1 MQLPADRIEQ
11 WEHLIETVDKDQIPI
26 DCVKKVLFKLK
37 GGKQKTI
44 NLNTLRTQGLEIEE
58 IETVVTRT
66 MIDMGSDI
74 VNMDFVIDVQI
85 VADTIQPYTDKLLG
99 KKHES

>member
-1 MQLPADRIEQ
+1 MQVLADRIQQ
-11 WEHLIETVDKDQIPI
+11 WEDLIKTVDKDQIPI

-44 NLNTLRTQGLEIEE
+44 NLGTLRKQGLEIEE

-66 MIDMGSDI
+66 MSDMSSDI
-74 VNMDFVIDVQI
+74 VNMDFIVDVQT
-85 VADTIQPYTDKLLG
+85 VADYVQPLTDKLLG
-99 KKHES
+99 KS